1 MRVFRIVLLA
11 LGAIMLVLAAL
22 WRPVV
27 APDLTKLPTSLDE
40 TIYFAGTYTGYVNQS
55 TGAALSAPQQVPLSI
70 TRHVQAIA
78 AKSTSSVLIVND
90 ASAIT
95 IGPAKSAA
103 VLQYAM
109 DRSTELDM
117 ANPDSYALVP
127 GNVVDRAASYSL
139 GPPEGADTARS
150 YPLWTDEIGRA
161 VPMIGEPGTT
171 TLDGVTV
178 QRWQYALSPTA
189 MTPAMVAAMKL
200 PTVMSFAAF
209 EAELKAGGIN
219 LAAALRAL
227 SPSLTAAQRA
237 SLGALSA
244 APIPLQYLYATHAQL
259 LVEPVTGAIV
269 DIVNAVRSYSVRPSL
284 GQLAAALTPILTAH
298 SSNPVAAR
306 LLAAMGKLAGAPAQP
321 LYTLTY
327 HQTPASAAS
336 TARTA
341 AHNATLLGIVRV
353 WIPVIL
359 GVLGLVLVGLG
370 LLLTLRSRSG
380 ERGADTGTPAPA
392 DTHEVIT

>member
-1 MRVFRIVLLA
+1 MRIFRIVLVA
-11 LGAIMLVLAAL
+11 LGAIMFVLAAL

-27 APDLTKLPTSLDE
+27 APELTKLPTSLDE
-40 TIYFAGTYTGYVNQS
+40 TVYFAGTYTGYVNQS

-70 TRHVQAIA
+70 SRHVKAIA

-109 DRSTELDM
+109 NRSTELGV
-117 ANPDSYALVP
+117 ANPDSYALVQ
-127 GNVVDRAASYSL
+127 GNVVDRAGTYSL

-150 YPLWTDEIGRA
+150 YPLWTDEIGGGI
-161 VPMIGEPGTT
+161 PITGEPGTA
-171 TLDGVTV
+171 TLAGVSV
-178 QRWQYALSPTA
+178 QRWRFALSPTA

-209 EAELKAGGIN
+209 AAELKAGG
-219 LAAALRAL
+219 LDLTAALRSL

-237 SLGALSA
+237 SLGALTA
-244 APIPLQYLYATHAQL
+244 TPIPLQYLYATHAQL

-284 GQLAAALTPILTAH
+284 GHLATGLTPILAAH
-298 SSNPVAAR
+298 SSNPAAAR
-306 LLAAMGKLAGAPAQP
+306 LLAVMGKLASAPAQP

-327 HQTPASAAS
+327 YQTPASAAA

-341 AHNATLLGIVRV
+341 GHNAALLGIVRV

-359 GVLGLVLVGLG
+359 GVVGLVLAGLG
-370 LLLTLRSRSG
+370 LLLMLRRRAG
-380 ERGADTGTPAPA
+380 KRGADTGVPAPA
-392 DTHEVIT
+392 GTQEVIT